1 MSRRQRQHRGAPRT
15 SELHI
20 TPKKLNKNK
29 ARRVDGLGSG
39 DTELLLDFIE
49 PSVLLESNAADNV
62 FSALLE
68 EVQFGEMKHY
78 GIPVP
83 RLASI
88 QGSIAHDGGLA
99 DAAVIPL
106 YRHPADEQPE
116 VVAWT
121 PLVRRIADEA
131 EAKFG
136 HTFNHALVQLYR
148 TSQDSI
154 SRHADKTLD
163 IARGTPIISVSFGA
177 SRLFTLRSK
186 ATLKAG
192 TGAETTHKITLMDNS
207 ALHLGLDTNAK
218 FTHQILSDRRA
229 DGQRREDETAY
240 DGQRISIT
248 LRNVATYVRRK
259 DGRVFG
265 QGARH
270 KTEAALDSAIA
281 AEGKEARRAGEVV
294 GTKVVGEVSRAET
307 GETKVEDTEEAEAEV
322 KGEAKGETKVEALKV
337 DVGCTGG
344 SGGVVDDLEAMH
356 SAFRQ
361 ENKEADF
368 DWDGVYGGGFDAIG
382 FTTLQAVVPVLGG
395 GAAALE
401 EDNAVG
407 AAAAAVTV
415 ELAAAATAAAT
426 AARVDA
432 AEPTAD

>member
-39 DTELLLDFIE
+39 DTSVLLDFLGADGGA
-49 PSVLLESNAADNV
+49 SFLHRESNEADSV

-68 EVQFGEMKHY
+68 EVNFGEMKHY

-88 QGSIAHDGGLA
+88 QGSIAHDTT
-99 DAAVIPL
+99 VPL

-116 VVAWT
+116 VVART
-121 PLVRRIADEA
+121 PLVRRIADQAEA
-131 EAKFG
+131 EFG
-136 HTFNHALVQLYR
+136 HKFNHALVQLYR
-148 TSQDSI
+148 TSHDSI

-270 KTEAALDSAIA
+270 KTEAALDAAIA

-294 GTKVVGEVSRAET
+294 GKVAGEGAGEMWREESGEAKVQDT
-307 GETKVEDTEEAEAEV
+307 GEAEAEV
-322 KGEAKGETKVEALKV
+322 KGEATTGKGETKVEAKI
-337 DVGCTGG
+337 DVGCTG

-356 SAFRQ
+356 AAFRR

-401 EDNAVG
+401 EDTAVS
-407 AAAAAVTV
+407 AAVTV
-415 ELAAAATAAAT
+415 ELATAAA
-426 AARVDA
+426 AAAAAACVDA
-432 AEPTAD
+432 AEPTAG